1 MLGGANGPRRAIPEN
16 LVETRGAA
24 AEEEEMKWRV
34 FPTQRDGRLGRMAT
48 GLLLLTVIP
57 AAASAADR
65 MVLVENF
72 VRVGC

>member
-1 MLGGANGPRRAIPEN
+1 
-16 LVETRGAA
+16 
-24 AEEEEMKWRV
+24 MKWRV

-48 GLLLLTVIP
+48 GLLLLAVIP

-65 MVLVENF
+65 VVLVENF